1 MTESTYLEHIWVN
14 IAQRTVK
21 ILDNEGVDE
30 VITWK
35 FDEEGA
41 EGFHETIVDFNKNIP
56 EDLITYLA

>member
-1 MTESTYLEHIWVN
+1 MQTKLTC
-14 IAQRTVK
+14 T
-21 ILDNEGVDE
+21 ILVDDKDDE

-41 EGFHETIVDFNKNIP
+41 EGFHETIVEFNKNIP